1 MRAHD
6 KPLGRWAP
14 LLLVG
19 LVIAVAI
26 LVVNLRAPH
35 EQPAAALAAGA
46 APQTASDVA
55 VPTEIASAE
64 PQSAQASQADQVP
77 TSDQLVAMVPSSE
90 NCIACHTDR
99 ALLQQLAE
107 EPKKE
112 KSALAAGEG

>member
-6 KPLGRWAP
+6 KPLWRWAP

-19 LVIAVAI
+19 LVIAAAI
-26 LVVNLRAPH
+26 LVVNLRTPH
-35 EQPAAALAAGA
+35 EQPAAAPAAGA
-46 APQTASDVA
+46 VPQTASDVA
-55 VPTEIASAE
+55 APTDE
-64 PQSAQASQADQVP
+64 PQSAQASQADQAP